1 MFFCVKKAIK
11 INGKRFIP
19 AVCYE
24 ITSYNKKEAEVLLAE
39 GIAEQFDERIV
50 FQNGKP
56 LNKKKEADKTL
67 VKQKADKS
75 YKADKA
81 EDVSV
86 KEKADV

>member
-39 GIAEQFDERIV
+39 GIAEQSDERIV

-75 YKADKA
+75 HKADKA

>member
-39 GIAEQFDERIV
+39 GIAEQSEERIV

-56 LNKKKEADKTL
+56 LCKKKEVNKTS
-67 VKQKADKS
+67 VKQKADK
-75 YKADKA
+75 ADKA
-81 EDVSV
+81 EGVSA

>member
-56 LNKKKEADKTL
+56 LDKKKEANKVKPKT
-67 VKQKADKS
+67 
-75 YKADKA
+75 DKA
-81 EDVSV
+81 AVMPA

>member
-1 MFFCVKKAIK
+1 MFFCVKRAIK

-24 ITSYNKKEAEVLLAE
+24 ITSYNKKEAEVLIAE
-39 GIAEQFDERIV
+39 GIAEKFAERVV

-56 LNKKKEADKTL
+56 LDKKKETNKTL

-75 YKADKA
+75 AG
-81 EDVSV
+81 VSA